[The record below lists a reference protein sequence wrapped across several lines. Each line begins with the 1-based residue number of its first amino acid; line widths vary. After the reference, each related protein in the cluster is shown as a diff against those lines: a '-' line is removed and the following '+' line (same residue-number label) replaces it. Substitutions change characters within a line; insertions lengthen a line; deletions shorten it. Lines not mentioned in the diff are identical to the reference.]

1 MLQRYFPVH
10 QNEKNKLPP
19 IKEAEMAVIEKRA
32 TLTGNEAVAW
42 AMKLARVQ
50 VGVHFPIGP
59 ADEVMETVRIRIDAG
74 DMPNTR
80 IIQAENEKAVVSCQI
95 GLARMGIRS
104 LFATCTEGLLW
115 PAAEIRYAVG
125 SRLPIMIA
133 IPSRS
138 IEPPTTV
145 YPDHED
151 FIMMRDMGWLM
162 FYCEDS
168 QDILDTII
176 QAYKISENRS
186 IMLPAFV
193 GYDGWEVSHG
203 KSRITLPDQEKVDSF
218 LPPYP
223 MRLEGDY
230 ASIDWYERCRSRRL
244 GGARSGDEPQ
254 GRRFGDEHSM
264 EMKYFQVKA
273 LEDAASVIEEVG
285 REYQELFGSNH
296 VGSLETDGCEDAE
309 IILIT
314 MGVLAPLVRVT
325 ANAYRENGIKVGSV
339 KLRVFRPFPE
349 RALCQVVKNAK
360 LVIVVERNCRNAVY
374 TELKSAL
381 YTHFIAEKRSEAPPM
396 VMGKL
401 AGLGGRWVSPE
412 DIAQIIEEGLGA
424 LKAGKIEKSME
435 WVGLRDVSF
444 DPLRDSVVD

>member
-1 MLQRYFPVH
+1 
-10 QNEKNKLPP
+10 
-19 IKEAEMAVIEKRA
+19 MAVINKTT
-32 TLTGNEAVAW
+32 TLTGNEAVTW

-59 ADEVMETVRIRIDAG
+59 ADEVMETLRIRIDEG
-74 DMPNTR
+74 DMPDAR
-80 IIQAENEKAVVSCQI
+80 IIQCENEKAVVSCQI
-95 GLARMGIRS
+95 GLARTGIRS

-115 PAAEIRYAVG
+115 PAAEIRYSVG

-133 IPSRS
+133 IPSRG

-203 KSRITLPDQEKVDSF
+203 KSRIILPDQEKVDAF

-223 MRLEGDY
+223 IRLEGDY
-230 ASIDWYERCRSRRL
+230 ASIDWYERLRTRRL
-244 GGARSGDEPQ
+244 GEARSSNEPR
-254 GRRFGDEHSM
+254 GRRYSDEYGM
-264 EMKYFQVKA
+264 EMKYSQVKA

-285 REYQELFGSNH
+285 REYQGLFGSNH
-296 VGSLETDGCEDAE
+296 VGSLETNSCEDAE

-349 RALCQVVKNAK
+349 KALCEAVKDAK
-360 LVIVVERNCRNAVY
+360 MVIVVERNCRNAIY

-381 YTHFIAEKRSEAPPM
+381 YTYFLAEKKGKAPPI

-401 AGLGGRWVSPE
+401 VGLSGRWVSPE
-412 DIAQIIEEGLGA
+412 DIARMIDEGLEA
-424 LKAGKIEKSME
+424 IKTGKIEKSME
-435 WVGLRDVSF
+435 WVGLRDISF